1 MLQVIVA
8 GNLGADA
15 EVRGEQGREFT
26 TFRVAHTDR
35 WTGQDGVSHE
45 NTVWVD
51 CTLNGRP
58 NVVPYLRKGTQV
70 VVIGTASLRVY
81 SSPRDRCMKAGL
93 QVSVRTVELLGG
105 VSDAVPARL
114 YDTEGQLH
122 VVEKLYHTNVA
133 YTPLMSQRGARFFT
147 DKDGF
152 VVPTDVQPEAQ
163 NVRPIERQPS
173 DSQPSVAQIVADG
186 DADSAD
192 VFDPDSHGD
201 GVPFI

>member
-45 NTVWVD
+45 TTTWVD

-58 NVVPYLRKGTQV
+58 NVVPFLRKGTQV

-81 SSPRDRCMKAGL
+81 SSPRDRCMKAGV
-93 QVSVRTVELLGG
+93 QVSVRSVELMGG
-105 VSDAVPARL
+105 IRDAVPSRL
-114 YDTEGQLH
+114 FDTDGVQH
-122 VVEKLYHTNVA
+122 DVHKRYFVDVQST
-133 YTPLMSQRGARFFT
+133 TLMSQRGERYAVD
-147 DKDGF
+147 DKGVVCPSDAKIAAAGADGS
-152 VVPTDVQPEAQ
+152 TDVSEP
-163 NVRPIERQPS
+163 NSSS
-173 DSQPSVAQIVADG
+173 DGA
-186 DADSAD
+186 
-192 VFDPDSHGD
+192 
-201 GVPFI
+201 PF

>member
-45 NTVWVD
+45 TTTWVD
-51 CTLNGRP
+51 CILNGRP

-81 SSPRDRCMKAGL
+81 SSPRDRCMKAGM
-93 QVSVRTVELLGG
+93 QVSVRTVELLE
-105 VSDAVPARL
+105 VSQTQCQHAFMTPKVSCTMCKSCTTR
-114 YDTEGQLH
+114 TS
-122 VVEKLYHTNVA
+122 HTL
-133 YTPLMSQRGARFFT
+133 P
-147 DKDGF
+147 
-152 VVPTDVQPEAQ
+152 
-163 NVRPIERQPS
+163 
-173 DSQPSVAQIVADG
+173 
-186 DADSAD
+186 
-192 VFDPDSHGD
+192 
-201 GVPFI
+201 